1 MKKLIVSLGLI
12 LTLSFGATFDEGVE
26 AANKGDY
33 KTALIIFEDLAA
45 KGDANSQ
52 SYLGLLYLN
61 GEGVKQ
67 DYKKAI
73 LWYEKA
79 ATQGDVAAQSNL
91 GNMYAN
97 GEGVRQDKKRG
108 KEWFGKACDNG
119 FQMACDNYKILNH
132 SIFS

>member
-1 MKKLIVSLGLI
+1 MYV
-12 LTLSFGATFDEGVE
+12 
-26 AANKGDY
+26 
-33 KTALIIFEDLAA
+33 
-45 KGDANSQ
+45 
-52 SYLGLLYLN
+52 N
-61 GEGVKQ
+61 GQGVKQ

-79 ATQGDVAAQSNL
+79 ANQGDVAAQSNL

-119 FQMACDNYKILNH
+119 FQMVCDNYKILNQQGY
-132 SIFS
+132 

>member
-1 MKKLIVSLGLI
+1 MYS
-12 LTLSFGATFDEGVE
+12 
-26 AANKGDY
+26 
-33 KTALIIFEDLAA
+33 
-45 KGDANSQ
+45 
-52 SYLGLLYLN
+52 N
-61 GEGVKQ
+61 GQGVKQ

-79 ATQGDVAAQSNL
+79 ANQGDVAAQSNL

-119 FQMACDNYKILNH
+119 FQMACDNYKILNQQGY
-132 SIFS
+132 